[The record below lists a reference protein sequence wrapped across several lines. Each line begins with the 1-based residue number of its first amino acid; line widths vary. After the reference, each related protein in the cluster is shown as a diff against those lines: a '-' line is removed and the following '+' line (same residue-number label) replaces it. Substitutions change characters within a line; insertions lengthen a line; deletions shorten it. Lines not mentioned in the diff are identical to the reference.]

1 MGDILDEIV
10 AHKQKEIEKFKEEL
24 PLVFLH
30 TREDCLQLSDKRC
43 HCPEYSDRLRILR
56 R

>member
-24 PLVFLH
+24 PLVFL
-30 TREDCLQLSDKRC
+30 EDCLQLSDKRC

>member
-24 PLVFLH
+24 PLVFL
-30 TREDCLQLSDKRC
+30 KRC

>member
-24 PLVFLH
+24 PLVFL
-30 TREDCLQLSDKRC
+30 E
-43 HCPEYSDRLRILR
+43 
-56 R
+56 